1 MEEQDRIFLQV
12 NPPDKFGRVY
22 GIGSL
27 GTTLSESFSVS
38 QQPQGS
44 RADYFTNTEVE
55 EIVSER
61 LTQAVT
67 PLQHEIERM
76 KAEQDRTNAQVQEL
90 LSLWRGGAGPSS

>member
-27 GTTLSESFSVS
+27 GTTLTESFSVS
-38 QQPQGS
+38 QQPHGS
-44 RADYFTNTEVE
+44 RANEFYTNTQVE
-55 EIVSER
+55 DM

-67 PLQHEIERM
+67 PLQQEIDRL
-76 KAEQDRTNAQVQEL
+76 KAEQNRTNAQVEEL
-90 LSLWRGGAGPSS
+90 LNMWRGGAGPSS